1 MKDLY
6 TFDLTPELAMDTYQR
21 VRRAYSNLF
30 DEFKMPYLIAEA
42 SSGDMGGSLSHEYHM
57 PNSAGED
64 EIVSCDH
71 CSYQAN
77 MEIASD
83 EATVG
88 TVRSRSAALDTGRT
102 SGECV
107 LEPTVAQEAD
117 AGPPSHMSMWS
128 GVADNGP
135 TLVNV
140 FYPRCSSQ
148 ADREK
153 GINVVAI
160 KSIVPSLDAGRED
173 AAHWWEAQYLH
184 HPEDEPSI
192 YKPRIINIY
201 DGRLSSA
208 ADFSG
213 VSAAAELLMSE
224 QIARERL
231 AHVDTTQ
238 MTTDPASGRLLNLLS
253 VVDGDPCPRCREG
266 RLRIQ
271 QAIELG
277 HTFFLGTRY
286 TEVFRAH
293 AHAHAHVEGATDHN
307 KSITRLPLQMGCY
320 GIGVSRIVGAVA
332 GAIADE
338 KGLNWPRVMAPF
350 EVVVIY
356 RDPMEEDAKAVYD
369 ALRDGVSTNDPARS
383 NDSLP
388 SHPTTLD
395 IVLDDR
401 RQGFIWKLKDADLL
415 GFPVVVVLGRA
426 WASERKLEVHC
437 RRLGGLREEVPL
449 RELSAFV
456 HGLLDQL

>member
-1 MKDLY
+1 M
-6 TFDLTPELAMDTYQR
+6 Q
-21 VRRAYSNLF
+21 
-30 DEFKMPYLIAEA
+30 YLVAEA
-42 SSGDMGGSLSHEYHM
+42 SSGDMGGSLSHEYHL

-64 EIVSCDH
+64 EIVSCDN

-83 EATVG
+83 EATTVG
-88 TVRSRSAALDTGRT
+88 IVRSRSAAPDTGGT
-102 SGECV
+102 SGDRV
-107 LEPTVAQEAD
+107 LEPVVAQEAGP
-117 AGPPSHMSMWS
+117 GPPSHILMWS

-148 ADREK
+148 AGREK
-153 GINVVAI
+153 GINVAAI

-173 AAHWWEAQYLH
+173 AAHWWEAQYLRH
-184 HPEDEPSI
+184 SENEPSI

-201 DGRLSSA
+201 DGRLSTAVDS
-208 ADFSG
+208 SG
-213 VSAAAELLMSE
+213 VSAAAESLISE
-224 QIARERL
+224 QIPSERL
-231 AHVDTTQ
+231 AHVHTTQ
-238 MTTDPASGRLLNLLS
+238 MTTDPASGRLLNVLS
-253 VVDGDPCPRCREG
+253 VVGGDPCPRCREG

-286 TEVFRAH
+286 TEIFRAH
-293 AHAHAHVEGATDHN
+293 AHVDGAADPKEST
-307 KSITRLPLQMGCY
+307 TRLPLQMGCY
-320 GIGVSRIVGAVA
+320 GIGVSRVIGAVA

-338 KGLNWPRVMAPF
+338 TGLNWPRVMAPF

-369 ALRDGVSTNDPARS
+369 ALRDGVPTDDSARS
-383 NDSLP
+383 NDGLS
-388 SHPTTLD
+388 SHSATLD

-449 RELSAFV
+449 RELPAFV